1 MDDEILVVL
10 ACPFDYESRAN
21 AEALA
26 LSLLQEAKRMG
37 GAGWAGWVDRR
48 LNVRIQ
54 NANLQTVQPIVHAWV
69 HAAER
74 DSKSLSIIQQT
85 RAREPLPGPRDQIPW
100 GTVVHT
106 RLTRTLLVRLP
117 EGAWVISNCY
127 AGSGEPIFE
136 QRLGPAHTRQA
147 AWRLAIEAG
156 ANNRICRVA
165 WTDVELNGP
174 TIPPWLGGPIKQR

>member
-1 MDDEILVVL
+1 MNDEILVVL
-10 ACPFDYESRAN
+10 SCPLDYESRAR

-26 LSLLQEAKRMG
+26 LGLLQQAKRMG
-37 GAGWAGWVDRR
+37 GAGWTGWADRR

-54 NANLQTVQPIVHAWV
+54 NTNLEMLQPIIDAWV
-69 HAAER
+69 RAVQR
-74 DSKSLSIIQQT
+74 DSKSFSIIQQH
-85 RAREPLPGPRDQIPW
+85 RPKEPLPDSRAQIPW

-106 RLTRTLLVRLP
+106 RLTRTLLSRLP

-127 AGSGEPIFE
+127 ARSGEPIFE
-136 QRLGPAHTRQA
+136 QRLGPSRTRQA
-147 AWRLAIEAG
+147 AWHIAVEAG

-174 TIPPWLGGPIKQR
+174 